1 LWIIIANSWM
11 QTPAGFKIEGGRAVL
26 TDFFQAAFNPSTV
39 VRYVHALLAGWITGA
54 VLIAGIAA
62 WYLLKSR
69 HTEQARVLLKIAL
82 IIFFTTSILQ
92 LFSGHAHSIQVAD
105 TQPEKMAAFE
115 ALWETQEGA
124 PFVVFGIPDGR
135 KEVTYFSL
143 KIPKFLSFLIH
154 FDPDA
159 EIKGL
164 DEFPRDERPP
174 VFLTFTSYHI
184 MIWIGSLFIL
194 FSVIGIFLFA
204 RKKIWTARWYHKIL
218 LFSIPLPHLANEFG
232 WIAAEVGRQPW
243 AVYRVLK
250 TADAASPVVPAGN
263 ILFSLILFFL
273 VYTLIAV
280 VGGSILIK
288 LIKKGPDELA
298 SREE

>member
-1 LWIIIANSWM
+1 
-11 QTPAGFKIEGGRAVL
+11 
-26 TDFFQAAFNPSTV
+26 
-39 VRYVHALLAGWITGA
+39 
-54 VLIAGIAA
+54 
-62 WYLLKSR
+62 
-69 HTEQARVLLKIAL
+69 
-82 IIFFTTSILQ
+82 
-92 LFSGHAHSIQVAD
+92 
-105 TQPEKMAAFE
+105 
-115 ALWETQEGA
+115 
-124 PFVVFGIPDGR
+124 
-135 KEVTYFSL
+135 
-143 KIPKFLSFLIH
+143 
-154 FDPDA
+154 
-159 EIKGL
+159 
-164 DEFPRDERPP
+164 
-174 VFLTFTSYHI
+174 

-194 FSVIGIFLFA
+194 ISVIGIFLFA

-273 VYTLIAV
+273 VYALIAV

-298 SREE
+298 SHKE